1 MNARLSDPQWR
12 SVFEGAPPDWHE
24 RPPLNDE
31 EAGAGVHEQGSGAC
45 LPGLSAT
52 GVGVQRGGRW
62 LLRDVSLQLSAGEV
76 GVVLGPNGAGK
87 STLLSVLSGLLAP
100 QEGTVSIDGKAVKA
114 GQAER
119 WATRRSVLLQDTTVA
134 FEFSA
139 QDVVALGR
147 YPHRMR
153 PSGDEDRIVTEAL
166 SATDV
171 AHLASRSMAHLSGGE
186 RLRVQLARVLAQIW
200 EAPADGASRWLLLD
214 EPTAALDLRHQHE
227 VLGLLRRWA
236 QQQSVGV
243 LLVLHDL
250 NLALRYADRVWIVNE
265 GRQVAGGRP
274 VDALSPDRVAA
285 VWGIRVYPA
294 FAHDGTPQLIMSPQA

>member
-1 MNARLSDPQWR
+1 VNARLSDPQWR

-24 RPPLNDE
+24 RAPPKEE
-31 EAGAGVHEQGSGAC
+31 EAEMPESGSRAS
-45 LPGLSAT
+45 LPRLSAA
-52 GVGVQRGGRW
+52 GVGVRRGGRW

-87 STLLSVLSGLLAP
+87 STLLSVLAGLLAP
-100 QEGTVSIDGKAVKA
+100 QEGTVSIDGQAVDA

-119 WATRRSVLLQDTTVA
+119 WATRRAVLLQDTTVA

-153 PSGDEDRIVTEAL
+153 PSGEEDRIVNEAL
-166 SATDV
+166 LATDV
-171 AHLASRSMAHLSGGE
+171 AHLADRSMAHLSGGE

-200 EAPADGASRWLLLD
+200 EAPADQASRWLLLD

-236 QQQSVGV
+236 HKQSVGV

-274 VDALSPDRVAA
+274 VDALSPDLVAA
-285 VWGIRVYPA
+285 VWGVRVYPA
-294 FAHDGTPQLIMSPQA
+294 VAQDGTPQLIMSPRV